1 MNRKL
6 KGALDNFKLFK
17 MQILL
22 LLCTL
27 KKITLGHFNNAF
39 FLLDNEGQ
47 RSHRRSCVGGERAR
61 GEIKPFQETNIRIP
75 TSKLKGS
82 GSIRRRKNPQST
94 SKMKNVLQFFS
105 NQVINQGQWSSFI
118 RLYEAFILAQR
129 QPRSHNRL
137 CALGACQTTWLQ
149 ELWGVLKWVC
159 SAHHSACSS

>member
-22 LLCTL
+22 LLCML
-27 KKITLGHFNNAF
+27 KKIILGHFNNAF

-61 GEIKPFQETNIRIP
+61 GEIKPFEETNIRPIRIP

-82 GSIRRRKNPQST
+82 GSIRRQEKNTEHQ
-94 SKMKNVLQFFS
+94 
-105 NQVINQGQWSSFI
+105 
-118 RLYEAFILAQR
+118 
-129 QPRSHNRL
+129 
-137 CALGACQTTWLQ
+137 
-149 ELWGVLKWVC
+149 
-159 SAHHSACSS
+159 